1 MTGTRIVAVRQALI
15 TGVDALPAF
24 DGVEC
29 SLGWKSDSEAAER
42 LYTRRPIFNQEPA
55 SLRRDRTFR
64 DERGTFEVII
74 RVEGI
79 DDTQETTSTRAVALG
94 TALEEW
100 VADNRSPAGVMWLAA
115 KGRGELAELFNDLGT
130 LALLSY
136 TFAYQARL
144 T

>member
-1 MTGTRIVAVRQALI
+1 MSGTQIVAVRQALI
-15 TGVDALPAF
+15 TGVDALSAF

-29 SLGWKSDSEAAER
+29 ALSWNASSEAAER
-42 LYTRRPIFNQEPA
+42 LYTRRATFDQKPA
-55 SLRRDRTFR
+55 SLRAGRTFR
-64 DERGTFEVII
+64 DEQGRFEVVI

-79 DDTQETTSTRAVALG
+79 GKDQATTSARAVALG

-100 VADNRSPAGVMWLAA
+100 VADNRIVSGVQDLRAE
-115 KGRGELAELFNDLGT
+115 GRGELAELFNDLGT

-136 TFAYQARL
+136 TIAYRARL